1 MRFNHP
7 AKFGIVAFC
16 LILCNVIAS
25 NNCYG
30 QATYL
35 PLNRDLNGF
44 FDAELNRND
53 FTAHSAI
60 RPYLYAEVNE
70 VIDID
75 SVFYR
80 ARSLYSYVELD
91 SGKYGIVFPA
101 RHRKEY
107 NGSADM
113 WDSRNIRIVAGPLLS
128 VNGGYDVAS
137 SKTISGSSL
146 GAIITAGFG
155 KKLAVS
161 GSWQTGNSAFLPYVD
176 AAIST
181 SEVVP
186 GRGYAHCSKE
196 GYFYSNYAGYISY
209 SPDEIFNFQLGQGK
223 NFFGNGYR
231 SLLLSD
237 NTNNYPYLKIST
249 KIWKLKYV
257 NLYTIM
263 NDVHG
268 SGGIPTRFTRKY
280 ATFHYLSWNITKGI
294 SIGLFE
300 SIVWQGKDS
309 SGTRG
314 YDVNYLNPIIFYR
327 PVEFAQGSSDN
338 ALIGLNLSIRFLKN
352 QQLYGQLILDEFLLR
367 ELRAQSGWWANKH
380 GFQLGLKSYNLFKVK
395 GLSLQT
401 EFNYVRPFTY
411 SHGLYSQNYSHFN
424 QALAHPLGANFYESV
439 SFLKYQQ
446 GSFLVEGKF
455 SYALK
460 GKDSNGSNWG
470 GDIFLDYQTVRSREF
485 ENEIAQGD
493 QNHISY
499 IDLRFAYILLP
510 ELNLRLEAGISNRLL
525 RAQGITTQVNFIY
538 LGLSTSLSNVY
549 HDF

>member
-1 MRFNHP
+1 MDYK
-7 AKFGIVAFC
+7 AKSGIIACF
-16 LILCNVIAS
+16 LIISGA
-25 NNCYG
+25 CYG
-30 QATYL
+30 QTSYL
-35 PLNRDLNGF
+35 PLHRDVNSF

-53 FTAHSAI
+53 FTAHSAVK
-60 RPYLYAEVNE
+60 PYTYSEINE
-70 VIDID
+70 LMSLD
-75 SVFYR
+75 SIFYR
-80 ARSLYSYVELD
+80 ARSLYSISNTD
-91 SGKYGIVFPA
+91 SSYKICFPA
-101 RHRKEY
+101 RHRKQYSSPEDF
-107 NGSADM
+107 NLAKKF
-113 WDSRNIRIVAGPLLS
+113 RIVAGPLFSLTS
-128 VNGGYDVAS
+128 GYDVAS
-137 SKTISGSSL
+137 SRSISGSEL
-146 GAIITAGFG
+146 GAILTASFG
-155 KKLAVS
+155 EKLAIS
-161 GSWQTGNSAFLPYVD
+161 ASYQTGNAAFLPYVD
-176 AAIST
+176 SAIVRN
-181 SEVVP
+181 EVVP
-186 GRGYAHCSKE
+186 GKGYAHASKE
-196 GYFYSNYAGYISY
+196 GYFYSNYSGYISY

-237 NTNNYPYLKIST
+237 NTDNYPFLKIST

-257 NLYTIM
+257 NLYTVM
-263 NDVHG
+263 NDVHESAG
-268 SGGIPTRFTRKY
+268 VPTRFTRKY
-280 ATFHYLSWNITKGI
+280 ATFHYLSWNITKGVTL
-294 SIGLFE
+294 GLFE
-300 SIVWQGKDS
+300 SIVWQGTDS

-367 ELRAQSGWWANKH
+367 ELKAQSGWWANKH
-380 GFQLGLKSYNLFKVK
+380 GFQIGFKSYNLFKLR

-411 SHGLYSQNYSHFN
+411 SHGLSSQNYSHYN

-439 SFLKYQQ
+439 SFLKFQR

-460 GKDSNGSNWG
+460 GVDSNGSNWG
-470 GDIFLDYQTVRSREF
+470 GDIFLDYQTTRSREY
-485 ENEIAQGD
+485 ENEVAQGD

-510 ELNLRLEAGISNRLL
+510 ELNLRLEAGVSNRLL
-525 RAQGITTQVNFIY
+525 RTQGVTTQINFIY
-538 LGLSTSLSNVY
+538 LGLSTSLSNIY